1 MMNNINTLI
10 KIHQI
15 RDNEKQE
22 AQIAHAKSVEFFEN
36 LAEKLYTLLKKKE
49 KLESE
54 LSLKG
59 SQAITIGEI
68 QSKSTYLDRLIEQA
82 LLLQNE
88 VNNARNIMEEART
101 NLTDAHIEARKIEK
115 MIELRK
121 EEMQIQLNKIENNLM
136 DEISIQQFMA
146 KNG

>member
-1 MMNNINTLI
+1 MNNINTLI

>member
-1 MMNNINTLI
+1 MNNINTLI

-121 EEMQIQLNKIENNLM
+121 KEMQIQLNKIENNLM